1 MGQLRKVRLVK
12 LENTQKMRASIKH
25 MQNSQKIQATLVRL
39 QNNQKVHV
47 AGVNVKRIVNNT
59 VISLIGQL
67 VTWIST
73 LLLTIAYGRF
83 LGDFKF
89 GELYFAITFVLLIG
103 FPIESGFNQQLTRDV
118 AVEPAKALRYLSNT
132 LVIKVVLWLVL
143 YVGIIFICRILGY
156 NPEERTLVAVCGITL
171 LGDSIANTFASL
183 HYAFERVIYPAVGLI
198 LEKGLAA
205 LIGFLLLRSGAS
217 VEVMALVLLGGAF
230 TNASWQAVWF
240 FRRVGVGFTI
250 EGALIRN
257 LIRSSIPFL
266 AYGVLGVIYY
276 RLDTVILSLEAS
288 ATVVGWYGAAYRLFD
303 TLIFLPSLVISAI
316 MYPVFSKLSA
326 TSEATLKT
334 AVEKST
340 NFLLFCAIPI
350 TSMLIAAAPAIIAFL
365 YHRQDFIPSIPAL
378 QGLAPGLVFL
388 YVNSVFSAIIM
399 STKQEKKITIMAAI
413 ALVFNLTLNL
423 ILIPIYQHVGA
434 AIVTS
439 LTELLLLCIGLV
451 FVPNRLLPVKSLQVA
466 AKSLIASLV
475 MAAAVW
481 FVQIHTYNI
490 FALLTVG
497 MLVYFGIALPLGAI
511 PREDLRALFYQV
523 RNKGQRDTSY
533 IAEDQ
538 RQQGPDQKEQLVTTG

>member
-1 MGQLRKVRLVK
+1 MEAW
-12 LENTQKMRASIKH
+12 LEHKRSR
-25 MQNSQKIQATLVRL
+25 QKIQATLVRL
-39 QNNQKVHV
+39 QNSQKVHT
-47 AGVNVKRIVNNT
+47 AGISVKRIVNNT
-59 VISLIGQL
+59 VISLTGQL

-103 FPIESGFNQQLTRDV
+103 FPIEFGFNQQLTRDV
-118 AVEPAKALRYLSNT
+118 AQEPTKAIRYLSNT

-143 YVGIIFICRILGY
+143 YTGIIFVCRFLGY
-156 NPEERTLVAVCGITL
+156 NPEERTLVAVCGIML
-171 LGDSIANTFASL
+171 LGESIANTFASL
-183 HYAFERVIYPAVGLI
+183 HYAFERVIFPAVGTI
-198 LEKGLAA
+198 LEKGLSA
-205 LIGFLLLRSGAS
+205 LIGFLLLRNGAG

-230 TNASWQAVWF
+230 TNACWQAIWF
-240 FRRVGVGFTI
+240 FRRVGLSFII
-250 EGALIRN
+250 EAALMRD

-276 RLDTVILSLEAS
+276 RLDTVLLSLEAT

-316 MYPVFSKLSA
+316 MYPVFSKLST
-326 TSEATLKT
+326 TSEDTLKT
-334 AVEKST
+334 AIEKST

-350 TSMLIAAAPAIIAFL
+350 ASMLIVAAPAIIAFL
-365 YHRQDFIPSIPAL
+365 YHRQEFIPSIPAL

-423 ILIPIYQHVGA
+423 ILLPLYQHVGA

-451 FVPNRLLPVKSLQVA
+451 FVPKRLLPLKSLRVA
-466 AKSLIASLV
+466 AKSLIASIV
-475 MAAAVW
+475 MGAIVF
-481 FVQIHTYNI
+481 FVQAHTYNI
-490 FALLTVG
+490 FVLLIVG
-497 MLVYFGIALPLGAI
+497 MLVYFGIAIPLGTI
-511 PREDLRALFYQV
+511 PREDLRALFYSV
-523 RNKGQRDTSY
+523 RHKGQGGMPNVS
-533 IAEDQ
+533 EGQ
-538 RQQGPDQKEQLVTTG
+538 RQQDADQEQQLVTSGEIQ